1 MGGVTID
8 ELAAETARRVRAWE
22 DENKRTAGFDDIHLA
37 VWVVTGELGG
47 CAYVGK
53 IVRKTIDILTG
64 RV

>member
-8 ELAAETARRVRAWE
+8 ELAAEAARRVRAWE
-22 DENKRTAGFDDIHLA
+22 VENKRHAGFDDIHLA

-47 CAYVGK
+47 RVYVGK

-64 RV
+64 RD